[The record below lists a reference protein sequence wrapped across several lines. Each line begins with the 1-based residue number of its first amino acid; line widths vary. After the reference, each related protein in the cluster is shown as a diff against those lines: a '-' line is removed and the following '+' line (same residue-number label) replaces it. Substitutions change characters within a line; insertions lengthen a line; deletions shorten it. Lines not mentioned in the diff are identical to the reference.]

1 MGWFNLSGRQRWVH
15 LGDNTKEVYALCFC
29 DFFLSEA
36 CISPQPQK
44 NSCRKTF
51 SRGEME
57 LDSRKTFSRG
67 EMELDSTSIPLSLT
81 SEMNVLHMGSTFVF
95 FYVIYSSPLLQ
106 VSLFKIPN
114 CGKSLTSLSINIFI
128 SNKKSAHLKVSIRCF
143 I

>member
-44 NSCRKTF
+44 NSC
-51 SRGEME
+51 
-57 LDSRKTFSRG
+57 RKTFSRG